1 MYCKHKPAR
10 KEISLASK
18 CKSLCLVYCV
28 MFPINPGALPAGK
41 ERGGRQEA
49 FGERS
54 CSEKVPRL
62 RAPGGCRCSGPA
74 PAARELR
81 KELPLL
87 PLHSTRGPGAS
98 GCPQCLRYHQHAATC
113 LQVMLSAGHRHLAE
127 RSSGDGSGLV
137 GAAWL
142 LAPRR
147 GQQWAWP
154 IRAPRVNRI
163 VGDFTWKRP
172 PDSPQVGLIIYY
184 NCFYGRA

>member
-49 FGERS
+49 FGECS

-81 KELPLL
+81 KELPSL
-87 PLHSTRGPGAS
+87 PLHSTPGPGSQRLPPVPPLPPACS
-98 GCPQCLRYHQHAATC
+98 RVPPGDALGWVQTLGREKQRRWEWARGGCLA
-113 LQVMLSAGHRHLAE
+113 LSPS
-127 RSSGDGSGLV
+127 SSGHGPSELHKLTGSWGISHGRGLLT
-137 GAAWL
+137 A
-142 LAPRR
+142 R
-147 GQQWAWP
+147 
-154 IRAPRVNRI
+154 
-163 VGDFTWKRP
+163 K
-172 PDSPQVGLIIYY
+172 
-184 NCFYGRA
+184 